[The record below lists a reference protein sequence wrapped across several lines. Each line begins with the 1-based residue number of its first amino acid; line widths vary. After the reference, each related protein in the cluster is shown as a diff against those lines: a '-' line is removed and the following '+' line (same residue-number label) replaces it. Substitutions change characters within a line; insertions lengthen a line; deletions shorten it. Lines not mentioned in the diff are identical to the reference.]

1 MKVYSFDIFD
11 TCLSRVSSLPSS
23 VFYLMARTIMG
34 VRAEHQEIYEFVN
47 ERMRAEEEARL
58 GVVPGKKE
66 DVTLEEIYACL
77 KIDIPGYDSHA
88 LMQLELQ
95 TEKDVLRPV
104 YAAQVRINEARAKGI
119 RVIFVSDIYL
129 PEAFVR
135 ERLEHFGMYLPGD
148 GMYVSSTIGL
158 MKATGRLFDH
168 VQAKEG
174 VAFREIHHFGDHL
187 YADIEVPAKKGI
199 RTTVLETGLNKY
211 EFAWNDQAYG
221 LDQPF
226 DVYLMSGISKSIR
239 LMGKAG
245 VHDNIILN
253 AIAPLFVPFVSWLLR
268 DARKRGLKKLYFLA
282 RDGYVLHKV
291 AKVLGVHYPEIQLHY
306 LYGSRRAFYLAGVKE
321 ASREEFKW
329 IFPPVLGKTP
339 RQMLR
344 RINADPSVLK
354 AAIEHR
360 GVGAAF
366 MDTALSASSYDLF
379 LDLLSEPES
388 RSQLLVM
395 AGEQRELVR
404 AYFTQEGLCC
414 DEGSGIV
421 DIGWS
426 RFCQH
431 AVNVVLEP
439 HQAFGYFF
447 GVFNNRV
454 SIREGGPFAAAFYP
468 EEFYNDACN
477 KNLLKHEFLPILEQ
491 FFTLNDQ
498 QSTIGFRREAEKII
512 PVFEEPG
519 STLPEREAYFQKHIQ
534 LITRFAE
541 EYSRFEPYIQQPETL
556 IRNCG
561 YRSVT
566 LLMTA
571 PTQAE
576 AKVFDG
582 FMVDNGVGDPV
593 PLVRKIGWLQMAK
606 KAMGAGSASSAYV
619 WPEGTI
625 VRSFGENGLRML
637 KLARALKQLYKRG
650 RHLPKLES

>member
-34 VRAEHQEIYEFVN
+34 TRADQQEIFEFVN
-47 ERMRAEEEARL
+47 ARMRAEEEARL
-58 GVVPGKKE
+58 RTIPGKKE
-66 DVTLEEIYACL
+66 DVTLEEIYASL
-77 KIDIPGYDSHA
+77 NMDIPGYDSRA
-88 LMQLELQ
+88 LIQLEMQ
-95 TEKDVLRPV
+95 TEAEVLRPV
-104 YAAQVRINEARAKGI
+104 YTANARINEARSKGI

-129 PEAFVR
+129 PESFVR
-135 ERLEHFGMYLPGD
+135 ERLEFFGMYRAGD
-148 GMYVSSTIGL
+148 GLYVSSTIGL
-158 MKATGRLFDH
+158 MKSTGRLFDH

-199 RTTVLETGLNKY
+199 RTTVLDTGLNKY
-211 EFAWNDQAYG
+211 EFAWNNQAYG
-221 LDQPF
+221 LGQPF

-239 LMGKAG
+239 LMGKAD
-245 VHDNIILN
+245 VHDNIVLN
-253 AIAPLFVPFVSWLLR
+253 VIAPLFVPFVSWLLR

-291 AKVLGVHYPEIQLHY
+291 ARVLGVHYPEIQLHY
-306 LYGSRRAFYLAGVKE
+306 LYGSRRAFYLAGVKD

-329 IFPPVLGKTP
+329 IFPPVWGKTP
-339 RQMLR
+339 KQMLR
-344 RINADPSVLK
+344 RINADASVLK
-354 AAIEHR
+354 LAIENR
-360 GVGAAF
+360 GLGANF
-366 MDTALSASSYDLF
+366 IDTALTASSYELF

-388 RSQLLVM
+388 KSQLLAM
-395 AGEQRELVR
+395 AGEQRELVK
-404 AYFTQEGLCC
+404 AYFMQEGLCC
-414 DEGSGIV
+414 DDGSGIV

-431 AVNVVLEP
+431 AINVVLEP
-439 HQAFGYFF
+439 HHAFGYFF
-447 GVFNNRV
+447 GVFNTRV

-468 EEFYNDACN
+468 EEFYNDECN

-498 QSTIGFRREAEKII
+498 RSTIGFRRDGEKII
-512 PVFEEPG
+512 PVFEEQGGAVPG
-519 STLPEREAYFQKHIQ
+519 REAYFQKHIQ

-541 EYSRFEPYIQQPETL
+541 EYLKFEPHIQHPEAL

-566 LLMTA
+566 MMMTE
-571 PTQAE
+571 PDQAE

-593 PLVRKIGWLQMAK
+593 PLVRRIGWLQMAR
-606 KAMGAGSASSAYV
+606 KAMGSGSASSEYV

-625 VRSFGENGLRML
+625 VRSFGVNGLRLL

-650 RHLPKLES
+650 RHLPKLDS